1 MKYMRYYETL
11 YLIRPDLDPETYKSV
26 VEKYNK
32 IIEENKGII
41 TKVEEWGKK
50 ELAYEVEKF
59 KDGFYVLVRFC
70 GDADLPE
77 KLQRDFRLDERVLK
91 FIVIKLKD
99 RVNPEELKQD
109 ISDEDAKKK
118 EVKAENGSK

>member
-11 YLIRPDLDPETYKSV
+11 YLIRPDLEPEEYKSV
-26 VEKYNK
+26 IQKYNK
-32 IIEENKGII
+32 IIEDNEGII
-41 TKVEEWGKK
+41 TKVEEWGKR

-77 KLQRDFRLDERVLK
+77 KLQRDFRIDERVLK

-99 RVNPEELKQD
+99 KVNPEELKGE
-109 ISDEDAKKK
+109 ISDEKSKDE
-118 EVKAENGSK
+118 EVKAKDGSK